1 MRKEYDLHGAKRGAV
16 VKDTGKQRITIML
29 DGDVLSAFRNRAAG
43 TGRGYQTLINQ
54 ALRDYLA
61 NGELEDRLPA
71 SYIKF
76 RPMPAFTAQNTEFS
90 GRSSV

>member
-29 DGDVLSAFRNRAAG
+29 DGDVLSAFRDRAAG
-43 TGRGYQTLINQ
+43 TGYQTFINQ

-61 NGELEDRLPA
+61 NGELEDTLRRLER
-71 SYIKF
+71 KG
-76 RPMPAFTAQNTEFS
+76 RLDLGGAQ
-90 GRSSV
+90 SVETSRRGD